1 MTNVP
6 PAPTPKAESRE
17 MYGEIA
23 ALISSLAKAFSLT
36 EAAVIPALEKGEIA
50 MDFGKDAN
58 GNPFVTAT
66 HGEKTA
72 RIYQGAIKHAPQDGT
87 PTER

>member
-1 MTNVP
+1 MT
-6 PAPTPKAESRE
+6 KSESRE

-23 ALISSLAKAFSLT
+23 ALVSSLAKAFALT
-36 EAAVIPALEKGEIA
+36 EAAVITALEKGEIT

-58 GNPFVTAT
+58 GNPFVMAT

-72 RIYQGAIKHAPQDGT
+72 RIYQGAIKHADVKSGPE
-87 PTER
+87 P